1 MKSFWISLLFFILL
15 MCSCATKKASKS
27 KHLNE
32 QVSGQISYMNSET
45 KVDTS
50 KVVRID
56 SLGLHIIIEE
66 ELTIVEYD
74 KESGKPIKETHAK
87 REIRQ
92 DSDKV
97 VEETEAKGITE
108 TAKDSTNHIVDANK
122 MVSEETKSEIKSDSS
137 TFSKYFGITFGCVI
151 GLLLVYLLSKYRI
164 N

>member
-1 MKSFWISLLFFILL
+1 ML

-45 KVDTS
+45 RVDTS

-92 DSDKV
+92 DSEKV
-97 VEETEAKGITE
+97 VTKEEVKGVTEI
-108 TAKDSTNHIVDANK
+108 AKDSTYHVIESDK
-122 MVSEETKSEIKSDSS
+122 MVVEETKSEIKSDSS

>member
-1 MKSFWISLLFFILL
+1 
-15 MCSCATKKASKS
+15 
-27 KHLNE
+27 
-32 QVSGQISYMNSET
+32 MNSEIR
-45 KVDTS
+45 VDTS

-56 SLGLHIIIEE
+56 SLGLHVIIEE

-97 VEETEAKGITE
+97 VEETEAKGVVEFT
-108 TAKDSTNHIVDANK
+108 KDSTNHIVDANK

-137 TFSKYFGITFGCVI
+137 TFSKYFGISFGCVI
-151 GLLLVYLLSKYRI
+151 GLLLVYLLAKYRA

>member
-1 MKSFWISLLFFILL
+1 
-15 MCSCATKKASKS
+15 
-27 KHLNE
+27 
-32 QVSGQISYMNSET
+32 MNSEIR
-45 KVDTS
+45 VDTS

-97 VEETEAKGITE
+97 VEETESKGVVEFT
-108 TAKDSTNHIVDANK
+108 KDSTNHIVDANK

-137 TFSKYFGITFGCVI
+137 TFSKYFGISFGCVI
-151 GLLLVYLLSKYRI
+151 GLLLVYLLAKYRA